1 MILNRENT
9 KCKDL
14 VSIEKL
20 ITSIKARIETV
31 FLNVFEEFSN
41 RDKNLHIMH
50 IFRNTLNGVKF
61 ENRLVN
67 IKEHSTIHKCIVEIY
82 SCQNTIFIL
91 LSKAKVEKHLRI
103 QA

>member
-1 MILNRENT
+1 MN
-9 KCKDL
+9 
-14 VSIEKL
+14 S
-20 ITSIKARIETV
+20 
-31 FLNVFEEFSN
+31 FLYVFEEFSN

-50 IFRNTLNGVKF
+50 IFRNTLKGVKF

-103 QA
+103 QAEI